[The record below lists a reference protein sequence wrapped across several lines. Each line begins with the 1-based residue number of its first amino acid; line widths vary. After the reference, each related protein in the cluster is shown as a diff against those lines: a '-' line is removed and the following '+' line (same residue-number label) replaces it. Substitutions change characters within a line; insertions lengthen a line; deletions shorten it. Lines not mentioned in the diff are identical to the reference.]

1 MASKPERM
9 AQFAGIVTATLPRQI
24 AERIREA
31 IVAGELK
38 VDEQLPTEEAMA
50 ERFGV
55 SRSTIREALKRLAAE
70 NLVHSR
76 RGPTGGTF
84 LKRPRPDEV
93 GESLS
98 SSVRLLAS
106 LGEFILDDIVEA
118 RFRLGSLCCEL
129 AAQRGKAVHFAAMRT
144 EIAVQRAASLSDVD
158 FCASDVRFHQAL
170 VNATGNSVFCFLLP
184 ALNAAL
190 QPVTNLLVYRFR
202 ERRVIADQHERI
214 VTALEAAD
222 SAEAIEMLRTQC
234 DYLQSK
240 LADAQAWRSAQP
252 RRDRRG

>member
-1 MASKPERM
+1 MPKPDRPAPFAS
-9 AQFAGIVTATLPRQI
+9 IVTATLPRQI

-31 IVAGELK
+31 IVAGDLK
-38 VDEQLPTEEAMA
+38 IDEQLPTEEAMA

-55 SRSTIREALKRLAAE
+55 SRPTIREALKRLAAE

-76 RGPTGGTF
+76 RGPAGGTF

-98 SSVRLLAS
+98 SAVRLLAS
-106 LGEFILDDIVEA
+106 LGEFTLDDIVEA

-129 AAQRGKAVHFAAMRT
+129 AAQRGKPAHFAAMRA
-144 EIAVQRAASLSDVD
+144 EITVQRAASLSDVD

-170 VNATGNSVFCFLLP
+170 VNATGNSVFGFLLP

-214 VTALEAAD
+214 VAALEAAD
-222 SAEAIEMLRTQC
+222 STAAIEMLRVQC

-240 LADAQAWRSAQP
+240 LADAQAWR
-252 RRDRRG
+252 RRRG